1 MINNESFFFLNL
13 ASPLLCNSRTFTYLQ
28 FRVVEFRVSILIKIT
43 CKLENIQMLE
53 SCVNI
58 RLKKY

>member
-1 MINNESFFFLNL
+1 MINNESFLFVNL

-28 FRVVEFRVSILIKIT
+28 FRVVELVSILIT

>member
-1 MINNESFFFLNL
+1 MINNESVFFLNL
-13 ASPLLCNSRTFTYLQ
+13 ASHLLCNSRTFTYLQ
-28 FRVVEFRVSILIKIT
+28 FRVVELVSILIKIT

-58 RLKKY
+58 RFKKY